1 MYFSKSFL
9 TDPHTNALWLK
20 GFQMQLQIFWKKTC
34 FLTKNI
40 FRTKHLH
47 FVCANRF
54 ELDVR
59 DFGQLM

>member
-1 MYFSKSFL
+1 MAKRVSNAITNLLEENMFFDEKSS
-9 TDPHTNALWLK
+9 
-20 GFQMQLQIFWKKTC
+20 
-34 FLTKNI
+34 
-40 FRTKHLH
+40 RTKHLH